1 MHFVWT
7 HIGTWSDQAS
17 RYVGTFDGQNHTISG
32 LYVNTTS
39 SGSGLFGGLDSSG
52 TVKNVTIVNACFNG
66 AGRIGSIVGNNTGGC
81 IENCS
86 NSGVQTIQYYIADET
101 VTDFTNILWET
112 YDATNKI
119 SLNTTGKY
127 VIYVRITD
135 KAGNTTIEGLSTD
148 GVVVY
153 KENTVTSEVSRE
165 YKAGKPL
172 DITGDFQGNTIKS
185 VTCND
190 VDLVYGTDYDV
201 AYADASSAQ
210 DLITLNESWL
220 DNLDAGEYTLT
231 IAFYPQGIETN
242 TVDVTQTVKLMVEK
256 APLTITS
263 VTASDKDYDGTNQVA
278 VSDVR
283 IIDIK
288 ETDTVSV
295 DVTNVT
301 GMVSSANAGSY
312 NTVILGVLDAE
323 GILTGADA
331 ENYQINVPSEE
342 VSLSSPVTI
351 NKASIE
357 VDDHTVVKR
366 YVYTVDTTESI
377 DVKAFLPED
386 CGGIA
391 VSQPEVS
398 GDFTLTEDGVV
409 FENGT
414 LTYTICKGEIGETGT
429 IKVKLISQNYSTVC
443 VTLDVVLV
451 DNYG

>member
-231 IAFYPQGIETN
+231 I
-242 TVDVTQTVKLMVEK
+242 
-256 APLTITS
+256 TS
-263 VTASDKDYDGTNQVA
+263 VTASDKDYAGTNQVA

>member
-17 RYVGTFDGQNHTISG
+17 RYVGT
-32 LYVNTTS
+32 
-39 SGSGLFGGLDSSG
+39 
-52 TVKNVTIVNACFNG
+52 
-66 AGRIGSIVGNNTGGC
+66 IGSIVGNNTGGC

-231 IAFYPQGIETN
+231 I
-242 TVDVTQTVKLMVEK
+242 
-256 APLTITS
+256 TS
-263 VTASDKDYDGTNQVA
+263 VTASDKDYAGTNQVA

-301 GMVSSANAGSY
+301 GMVSSANAGNY

>member
-17 RYVGTFDGQNHTISG
+17 RYVGT
-32 LYVNTTS
+32 
-39 SGSGLFGGLDSSG
+39 
-52 TVKNVTIVNACFNG
+52 
-66 AGRIGSIVGNNTGGC
+66 IGSIVRNNTGGC

-231 IAFYPQGIETN
+231 I
-242 TVDVTQTVKLMVEK
+242 
-256 APLTITS
+256 TS
-263 VTASDKDYDGTNQVA
+263 VTASDKEYDGTNQVA

>member
-17 RYVGTFDGQNHTISG
+17 RYVGT
-32 LYVNTTS
+32 
-39 SGSGLFGGLDSSG
+39 
-52 TVKNVTIVNACFNG
+52 
-66 AGRIGSIVGNNTGGC
+66 IGSIVRNNTGGC

-135 KAGNTTIEGLSTD
+135 KAGNATIEGLS
-148 GVVVY
+148 
-153 KENTVTSEVSRE
+153 
-165 YKAGKPL
+165 
-172 DITGDFQGNTIKS
+172 
-185 VTCND
+185 
-190 VDLVYGTDYDV
+190 
-201 AYADASSAQ
+201 
-210 DLITLNESWL
+210 
-220 DNLDAGEYTLT
+220 
-231 IAFYPQGIETN
+231 
-242 TVDVTQTVKLMVEK
+242 
-256 APLTITS
+256 
-263 VTASDKDYDGTNQVA
+263 
-278 VSDVR
+278 
-283 IIDIK
+283 ID
-288 ETDTVSV
+288 
-295 DVTNVT
+295 
-301 GMVSSANAGSY
+301 
-312 NTVILGVLDAE
+312 
-323 GILTGADA
+323 GADA

>member
-17 RYVGTFDGQNHTISG
+17 RYVGT
-32 LYVNTTS
+32 
-39 SGSGLFGGLDSSG
+39 
-52 TVKNVTIVNACFNG
+52 
-66 AGRIGSIVGNNTGGC
+66 IGSIVRNNTGGC

-231 IAFYPQGIETN
+231 I
-242 TVDVTQTVKLMVEK
+242 
-256 APLTITS
+256 TS
-263 VTASDKDYDGTNQVA
+263 VTASDKEYDGTNQVA

-357 VDDHTVVKR
+357 IDDHTVVKR